1 MLSVTWSLFALLTK
15 EKLSQSWVSLQTRK
29 TDLSRKLRREIAFQT
44 GNEISILCLSS
55 SSSQNPLAFPLII
68 LFPFSPMGCYIHA
81 DNDALQFFKKKF
93 IPFICNINISLFFF
107 PLFNKL
113 LQQIRNENLNPIV
126 FINQIILCHWTTKS

>member
-44 GNEISILCLSS
+44 RNKISILCLSS
-55 SSSQNPLAFPLII
+55 SSSQNPLAFPLIL

-81 DNDALQFFKKKF
+81 DNDALQFYLFLNYTIHLQYK
-93 IPFICNINISLFFF
+93 CISIFF
-107 PLFNKL
+107 PCLINCYNKWEMRIWIRLFL
-113 LQQIRNENLNPIV
+113 
-126 FINQIILCHWTTKS
+126 